1 MVWRHEEGRH
11 EAVVWYGDMRQCIC
25 ETYVVTIF
33 SHRAFISSATQST
46 PTSKSLVVTICH
58 QVLSVNH

>member
-1 MVWRHEEGRH
+1 MVWRHE
-11 EAVVWYGDMRQCIC
+11 AVYGM

-33 SHRAFISSATQST
+33 SHCAFISSATQST